1 MSTTKTLR
9 AHKAVWSKYADQ
21 RLIDGMLAQCEKGN
35 KLDNGFKK
43 EVWQEIMEEFNKG
56 AIKETKTVAQL
67 KTRTN
72 TVSFQ
77 FVCFNINLAI

>member
-1 MSTTKTLR
+1 
-9 AHKAVWSKYADQ
+9 
-21 RLIDGMLAQCEKGN
+21 MLVQCEKGN

-56 AIKETKTVAQL
+56 AIEEKKTVTQS

-77 FVCFNINLAI
+77 FVCFNIN